1 MEYNLIAVI
10 VIEKERD
17 RQTETEREKERERER
32 ERERRERTNICYPQS
47 LLVFAPF
54 VYIEKVI
61 TFGCRMF

>member
-1 MEYNLIAVI
+1 MEYNLLAVK

-17 RQTETEREKERERER
+17 RQTETEREKEREGGG
-32 ERERRERTNICYPQS
+32 ERTNICYPQS
-47 LLVFAPF
+47 LLFFATF